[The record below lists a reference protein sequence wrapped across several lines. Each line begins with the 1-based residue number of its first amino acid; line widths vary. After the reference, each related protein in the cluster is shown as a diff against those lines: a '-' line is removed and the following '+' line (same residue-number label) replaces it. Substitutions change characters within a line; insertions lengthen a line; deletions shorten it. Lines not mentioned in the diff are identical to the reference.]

1 MDEFIG
7 FILLI
12 IAISVIDRVM
22 KAFKAGKRMPTP
34 PVDAEAEEEPLFLER
49 DVEIEQLE
57 GGEGRLDSDLER
69 LIAEELG
76 LRPRRR
82 EPAEPSTAPREP
94 PPRLRPA
101 GEGRGG
107 TLQRSAPSRPPPVPV
122 GPRRTVVLPTPRPEL
137 ETGVGPDRVPRPIE
151 RRVPQ
156 RPRTERRP
164 AVEEVELVAPAPA
177 RARAKHRP
185 VRRSVAPRVRHQGPA
200 RLPDLPGW
208 TQMQKA
214 IVWAEIVGPPRGL
227 SE

>member
-34 PVDAEAEEEPLFLER
+34 PFDAESEEEPLFLER
-49 DVEIEQLE
+49 DVEVEQLE

-82 EPAEPSTAPREP
+82 EPAEPSPALREP
-94 PPRLRPA
+94 PARPRPSG
-101 GEGRGG
+101 GE
-107 TLQRSAPSRPPPVPV
+107 TLQRSAPSRPPRVPV
-122 GPRRTVVLPTPRPEL
+122 GPRRTVVLPTPRH
-137 ETGVGPDRVPRPIE
+137 IE

-156 RPRTERRP
+156 RPRTERRS
-164 AVEEVELVAPAPA
+164 AVEEVELAAPAPA
-177 RARAKHRP
+177 GASTKRRP
-185 VRRSVAPRVRHQGPA
+185 VRRAVAARVRHRGPA

-208 TQMQKA
+208 TQVQKA

>member
-1 MDEFIG
+1 MNEFIG

-22 KAFKAGKRMPTP
+22 KALKAGKRTP
-34 PVDAEAEEEPLFLER
+34 PVDAESEEEPLFLER
-49 DVEIEQLE
+49 DVEVEQLE

-76 LRPRRR
+76 LRPKRRQ
-82 EPAEPSTAPREP
+82 PAEPRTAPRDP
-94 PPRLRPA
+94 PRRLRPS
-101 GEGRGG
+101 GEGEGGGG

-137 ETGVGPDRVPRPIE
+137 ETGVGRERVPRPIE

-177 RARAKHRP
+177 GASTKRRP
-185 VRRSVAPRVRHQGPA
+185 VRRSVAARVRHKGPA

>member
-1 MDEFIG
+1 MNEFIG

-12 IAISVIDRVM
+12 IAISVMDRVM
-22 KAFKAGKRMPTP
+22 KAFKAGKRMPPP
-34 PVDAEAEEEPLFLER
+34 PVDAESEEEPLFLER

-82 EPAEPSTAPREP
+82 QPAEPRTAPREP
-94 PPRLRPA
+94 PPRLQPS
-101 GEGRGG
+101 GEGGG
-107 TLQRSAPSRPPPVPV
+107 TLQRSAPSRPLAVPV
-122 GPRRTVVLPTPRPEL
+122 GPRRTVVLPTPRP
-137 ETGVGPDRVPRPIE
+137 IE

-156 RPRTERRP
+156 RPPRTEPRP
-164 AVEEVELVAPAPA
+164 AVEEVALAAPAPP
-177 RARAKHRP
+177 RASTKRRP

>member
-1 MDEFIG
+1 MNEFIG

-22 KAFKAGKRMPTP
+22 KAFKAGQRSP
-34 PVDAEAEEEPLFLER
+34 PVDVESEEEPLFLER
-49 DVEIEQLE
+49 DVEVEQLE

-94 PPRLRPA
+94 PPRLQPS

-107 TLQRSAPSRPPPVPV
+107 TLQRSAPSRPLPVPA

-137 ETGVGPDRVPRPIE
+137 ETGVGRERVPRPIE

-156 RPRTERRP
+156 RPPRTEPRP
-164 AVEEVELVAPAPA
+164 AVEEFELAAPAPA
-177 RARAKHRP
+177 GAWTKRRP
-185 VRRSVAPRVRHQGPA
+185 VRRSVAARVRHKGPA

>member
-1 MDEFIG
+1 MNEFIG

-12 IAISVIDRVM
+12 IAISVMDRVM
-22 KAFKAGKRMPTP
+22 KAFKAGKRMPPP
-34 PVDAEAEEEPLFLER
+34 PVDAESEEEPLFLER

-82 EPAEPSTAPREP
+82 QPAEPRTAPREP
-94 PPRLRPA
+94 PPRLQPS
-101 GEGRGG
+101 GGG
-107 TLQRSAPSRPPPVPV
+107 TFQQSASSRPPPVPA
-122 GPRRTVVLPTPRPEL
+122 GPRRTVVLPTPRP
-137 ETGVGPDRVPRPIE
+137 IE

-156 RPRTERRP
+156 RPPRTEPRP
-164 AVEEVELVAPAPA
+164 AVEEVALAAPAPP
-177 RARAKHRP
+177 RASTKRRP

>member
-1 MDEFIG
+1 MNEFIG

-12 IAISVIDRVM
+12 IAISVMDRVM

-34 PVDAEAEEEPLFLER
+34 PVDAESEEEPLFLER

-82 EPAEPSTAPREP
+82 QPAEPRTAPREP
-94 PPRLRPA
+94 PPRLQPS

-107 TLQRSAPSRPPPVPV
+107 TLQRSAPSRPLPVPA
-122 GPRRTVVLPTPRPEL
+122 GPRRTVVLPTPRP
-137 ETGVGPDRVPRPIE
+137 IE

-156 RPRTERRP
+156 RPPRTEPRP
-164 AVEEVELVAPAPA
+164 AVEEVALAAPAPA
-177 RARAKHRP
+177 RARAKRRP
-185 VRRSVAPRVRHQGPA
+185 VRRSVAARVQRRGPA
-200 RLPDLPGW
+200 RLPNLPGW